1 MAHVAAPAANLL
13 AAAPV
18 AAGVAAP
25 VAALV
30 PALFTVRVVQLA
42 RVLPV
47 PALDGWVPVA
57 RRSVPGAVTAPAGG
71 LPPLGLLVVG
81 LLAWAGVWGAGSA
94 TSPRSRRRLP
104 MLAR

>member
-1 MAHVAAPAANLL
+1 VAAPAATVL

-18 AAGVAAP
+18 AAS
-25 VAALV
+25 
-30 PALFTVRVVQLA
+30 FTVRVAHLA
-42 RVLPV
+42 AALPV
-47 PALDGWVPVA
+47 PAFDGWVPAV
-57 RRSVPGAVTAPAGG
+57 RRPLPGAVTAPAGG
-71 LPPLGLLVVG
+71 LSPLGLLVVG